1 MIVHVHKIFFCHL
14 LLLAKIVLATIS
26 PTIYIIED
34 AVTITL
40 LCILAIK
47 IKKFCEID
55 QQVSTI
61 QRQPRQKFCSTNITI
76 NSIVV

>member
-1 MIVHVHKIFFCHL
+1 MYTKIFLPPAVVSKNC
-14 LLLAKIVLATIS
+14 IS
-26 PTIYIIED
+26 NYFPLWFYIIED